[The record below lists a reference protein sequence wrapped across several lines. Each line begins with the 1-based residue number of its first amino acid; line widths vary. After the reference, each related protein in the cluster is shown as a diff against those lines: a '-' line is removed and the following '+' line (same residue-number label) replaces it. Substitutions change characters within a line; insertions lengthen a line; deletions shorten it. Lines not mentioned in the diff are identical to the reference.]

1 MSAGTSSA
9 LPTATYA
16 GYDNAG
22 NNASLWVPVGGGPV
36 DGNLTVTGDLSVA
49 GVSTFNDAVIVETGG
64 GDSVTIEDV
73 AGDPTIVLNSA
84 ANSARIALNP
94 SNIMTVS
101 GVLTDPLMNFPGG
114 VVSPSVSGPSSTSP
128 SFPFGLTSIGNL
140 AGVNATRNRVVN
152 YTNAITD
159 QTILWAGST
168 YYVNALI
175 QGNGNNFSINV
186 VLPADI
192 ATNPAYRGMM
202 IFKMNILM
210 LSISDRIVNIFI
222 KNSSLATILPG
233 TLTAGGKWNVECYLG
248 APGDVN
254 NPLGLYLTYQLSTN
268 MQAI

>member
-73 AGDPTIVLNSA
+73 AGNPTIVMNSA
-84 ANSARIALNP
+84 TNSARIALNP
-94 SNIMTVS
+94 SNTLTVS
-101 GVLTDPLMNFPGG
+101 GVLADPLMNFPGG
-114 VVSPSVSGPSSTSP
+114 VVSPSMAGPTSTSP

-140 AGVNATRNRVVN
+140 AGVNATRDRVVN
-152 YTNAITD
+152 YTNAVTD

-168 YYVNALI
+168 YYVSALV
-175 QGNGNNFSINV
+175 QGAGASFTINV

-192 ATNPAYRGMM
+192 ASNAAYRGME
-202 IFKMNILM
+202 IFKANLLIP
-210 LSISDRIVNIFI
+210 SPTRTVTIVI
-222 KNSSLATILPG
+222 KNSALVQL
-233 TLTAGGKWNVECYLG
+233 LTQTYGSQGRWAIDCMLG

-254 NPLGLYLTYQLSTN
+254 NALGVYLTAQNCTAMDAY
-268 MQAI
+268 